1 MSVVRRPRRRLL
13 RPEELELWRHV
24 LRDVKPMPG
33 NEGRPELATPLPLAA
48 VTEAPKVSAAPAA
61 PPEPP
66 KSLKPSVP
74 PLAPLERRLRQKL
87 SRGQRDV
94 DAALDLHGLR
104 QDEAHAMLLRFIRG
118 AQSDGARLVLI
129 VTGKGRSSRP
139 DSSIFD
145 EVGILRRN
153 VPHWLRAPELRRIV
167 LSIEEATAT
176 HGGAGALYVRLRRS
190 DRIRS

>member
-1 MSVVRRPRRRLL
+1 MTGVRRPRRRLL

-33 NEGRPELATPLPLAA
+33 NEQLA
-48 VTEAPKVSAAPAA
+48 EPAA
-61 PPEPP
+61 PPSPP
-66 KSLKPSVP
+66 VAAETPKMPAVPGAPADALKQPRPGVL

-104 QDEAHAMLLRFIRG
+104 QDEAHERLRHFLYG

-129 VTGKGRSSRP
+129 VTGKGRSSRA

-176 HGGAGALYVRLRRS
+176 HGGSGALYVRLRRA
-190 DRIRS
+190 DRIRG

>member
-1 MSVVRRPRRRLL
+1 MTGVRRPRRRLL
-13 RPEELELWRHV
+13 RPEELELWLHV

-33 NEGRPELATPLPLAA
+33 NEQAVEL
-48 VTEAPKVSAAPAA
+48 AA
-61 PPEPP
+61 PPPPIPAEQPP
-66 KSLKPSVP
+66 KTPAVQATPAAIPQKPRSSLP

-104 QDEAHAMLLRFIRG
+104 QDEAHAMLRHFLYG
-118 AQSDGARLVLI
+118 AHSDGARLVLI

-145 EVGILRRN
+145 EIGILRRN
-153 VPHWLRAPELRRIV
+153 VPHWLGAPELRRIV
-167 LSIEEATAT
+167 LSVEEATAT
-176 HGGAGALYVRLRRS
+176 HGGAGALYVRLRRA

>member
-1 MSVVRRPRRRLL
+1 MS
-13 RPEELELWRHV
+13 
-24 LRDVKPMPG
+24 
-33 NEGRPELATPLPLAA
+33 AIPLPSA
-48 VTEAPKVSAAPAA
+48 EAPKQTRTN
-61 PPEPP
+61 
-66 KSLKPSVP
+66 VP

-104 QDEAHAMLLRFIRG
+104 QDEAHARLRHFLQG

-167 LSIEEATAT
+167 LSVEEATAT
-176 HGGAGALYVRLRRS
+176 HGGSGALYVRLRRS
-190 DRIRS
+190 DRIRG